1 MTLSET
7 ERQQLEYS
15 KEIAAYTFIQI
26 SAARAALAQNKA
38 AADKLPIAHATLNNR
53 TSDSTDGMLN
63 LRLPTHCLI
72 FFRPT
77 EVELFSGEC

>member
-1 MTLSET
+1 MTLSSET
-7 ERQQLEYS
+7 ERQQYS
-15 KEIAAYTFIQI
+15 KEIAAYTLIQI
-26 SAARAALAQNKA
+26 SAARASLAQNKA
-38 AADKLPIAHATLNNR
+38 AADKLPIAHATLDNR
-53 TSDSTDGMLN
+53 TSESTDGMLN